1 MANNDVLTEES
12 VLQLINQL
20 VGIEAAARE
29 SADTQEIID
38 RQAADESLNQL
49 VEQEIDARKA
59 ALSALQ
65 STVNQ
70 SITRIDGNVTQLQ
83 NLFNQRFQTIVN
95 EVSEMSA
102 SFEQKIAL
110 LDSLRDT
117 ILANQAGLAIVQGDE
132 STDGSIAKALFDAK
146 AYTDAKVSELLD
158 NAPAVLDTLKELSD
172 ALGGDENFVTTI
184 NGTIATEASI
194 RQQQV
199 DEIHLAISALGGS
212 IGTDLTEAI
221 DDLQQS
227 IDQETANRQG
237 NVQAAL
243 AEAKAYSDTNKQ
255 QILDL
260 LSQGIIKKQKIIISE
275 EHIAQGYIELPDTN
289 IVQDSLDAFIDR
301 LGMFENED
309 FELLVVGETTR
320 LMFINSFAKGGN
332 EEIEFGSEL
341 RVKYWTI

>member
-1 MANNDVLTEES
+1 
-12 VLQLINQL
+12 
-20 VGIEAAARE
+20 
-29 SADTQEIID
+29 
-38 RQAADESLNQL
+38 
-49 VEQEIDARKA
+49 
-59 ALSALQ
+59 
-65 STVNQ
+65 
-70 SITRIDGNVTQLQ
+70 
-83 NLFNQRFQTIVN
+83 
-95 EVSEMSA
+95 MSA

-320 LMFINSFAKGGN
+320 LTFINNFAKGGN